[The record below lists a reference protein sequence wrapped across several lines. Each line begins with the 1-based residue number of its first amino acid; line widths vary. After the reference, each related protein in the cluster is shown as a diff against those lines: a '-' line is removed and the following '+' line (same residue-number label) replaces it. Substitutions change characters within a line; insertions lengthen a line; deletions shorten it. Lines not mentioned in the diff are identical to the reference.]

1 MASQLPL
8 IVTRSSL
15 ICLSSACL
23 ACAASAAAEGDS
35 VAVTAL
41 ALLARLLRMSP
52 SERQREKE
60 SKRRALRLTNRSS
73 FLPSTTQFSTVTQ
86 SAAVPVFA
94 AASSVS
100 ITTDEESIKKADEES
115 EAGEKREMRE
125 KREKKEKRA
134 DSSEAKHE
142 GGAEEACANSSEAAE
157 DSTVPATAIA
167 PATTTSSSS
176 LSSSSSSSSSSS
188 EYIRRQLHRRRS
200 LFWRGARKGC
210 PPPPPP
216 PREME
221 EEQVGKAQGGVCE
234 GGEAGRAGKENVEEF
249 MLARERKQLQDDEI
263 DFESYL
269 ISELSGKLPMKVEW
283 YYELFFDALTR
294 TLDERVSGG
303 WRHFLLSNPR
313 NTIGRK
319 VMSSIHNDASL
330 NVLHSVIALSACL
343 GCRRGAMETILQHLS
358 AVCEVADK
366 QLADIQELV
375 KRSGDEIRV
384 LDWNQTKVL
393 ANLIFP
399 KRHIEGY

>member
-1 MASQLPL
+1 M
-8 IVTRSSL
+8 
-15 ICLSSACL
+15 
-23 ACAASAAAEGDS
+23 
-35 VAVTAL
+35 AVTAL

-188 EYIRRQLHRRRS
+188 ECVKECGEREEKEEREEQVWIVINPRRHPPPVAPPPQPVLEG
-200 LFWRGARKGC
+200 GAQKGC